1 MPDVA
6 QRKAFFTDIYNSV
19 GEANIRKELEEGYD
33 KITDKAKLGEEY
45 FGRVCEKVA
54 RQTSLNELE
63 QGVWDNF
70 LNKLRE
76 FISNL
81 LPSAK
86 LSQGQ
91 IESIAKAS
99 IQNII
104 EVRQKTDIQARQKT
118 AEIEAKADNV
128 NTNPTEAQ
136 KKQGITLKRKVSIQG
151 LQITIENPK
160 GSVRSGTDREGNEWF
175 IELNNDY
182 GYFNWY
188 GERKRLEEPN
198 RRVYW
203 R

>member
-1 MPDVA
+1 MTSHGLYIVSSNIKDTQRAVEVWFHEQAGHYGIRLIMPDVA

-19 GEANIRKELEEGYD
+19 GEANIREALGDGYE
-33 KITDKAKLGEEY
+33 KVTKPEVLGEEY
-45 FGRVCEKVA
+45 FGRVCEKVV

-81 LPSAK
+81 LPSSK

-118 AEIEAKADNV
+118 AEIEAKTDNV

-136 KKQGITLKRKVSIQG
+136 KKQGITLKRKS
-151 LQITIENPK
+151 LYK
-160 GSVRSGTDREGNEWF
+160 DF
-175 IELNNDY
+175 
-182 GYFNWY
+182 
-188 GERKRLEEPN
+188 K
-198 RRVYW
+198 
-203 R
+203 

>member
-1 MPDVA
+1 MVYTSYPPTLKIHKERLKVWFHEQAGHYGIRLIMPDVA

-136 KKQGITLKRKVSIQG
+136 KKQGITLKRKS
-151 LQITIENPK
+151 LYK
-160 GSVRSGTDREGNEWF
+160 DF
-175 IELNNDY
+175 
-182 GYFNWY
+182 
-188 GERKRLEEPN
+188 K
-198 RRVYW
+198 
-203 R
+203 